1 MTTEIMRASE
11 IRVNTLKE
19 MVEFLENE
27 IKVHDTLIIEATKQI
42 NENNENIAKSS
53 KTDDFIKYS
62 NTKSNCRWEGIK
74 QASEMSKERLQEK
87 LLLTKDAIYV
97 LETDWLNDEVATD
110 EEHEMWL
117 LEQQEGN
124 YKGGTQT
131 WDM

>member
-1 MTTEIMRASE
+1 MTTEIMRTSE
-11 IRVNTLKE
+11 VRVNALKE

-27 IKVHDTLIIEATKQI
+27 IKVHDTLIIEAAKQI

-97 LETDWLNDEVATD
+97 LETDWLNDEVAVD
-110 EEHEMWL
+110 EEYEMWL

-124 YKGGTQT
+124 FKGGTQS